1 MGFSLVDIGFE
12 DLRKVQLHEK
22 NQPSLFV
29 LHDDFFK
36 AFKQFLEQQKE
47 RLERDFSVESAS
59 AYQNA
64 QKIMKEILRRREK
77 KVFLKALNDFQIGQ
91 VDSQGLAAEEKELY
105 TSLVKIISEYE
116 AVFAPSRPAKSG
128 VARQEDDLVEIRVLA
143 ELPAFV
149 GSRSS
154 LGPFTASQT
163 VRVPKEDAKLLV
175 EQGAA
180 QEVEKKA

>member
-1 MGFSLVDIGFE
+1 MVEVGFE

-22 NQPSLFV
+22 NQPSLYS

-36 AFKQFLEQQKE
+36 AFKEFLEKQRE

-59 AYQNA
+59 AYQNS
-64 QKIMKEILRRREK
+64 QKMLREISRRREK
-77 KVFLKALNDFQIGQ
+77 KIFLKALNDFQAGQ

-105 TSLVKIISEYE
+105 TSLLKIISEYE
-116 AVFAPSRPAKSG
+116 AVFSPPKAPKS
-128 VARQEDDLVEIRVLA
+128 VAGREDDLVEIRILA

-149 GSRSS
+149 GSKSQ

-163 VRVPKEDAKLLV
+163 VRLPREDAKLLI
-175 EQGAA
+175 EQGIA
-180 QEVEKKA
+180 QETGKKA